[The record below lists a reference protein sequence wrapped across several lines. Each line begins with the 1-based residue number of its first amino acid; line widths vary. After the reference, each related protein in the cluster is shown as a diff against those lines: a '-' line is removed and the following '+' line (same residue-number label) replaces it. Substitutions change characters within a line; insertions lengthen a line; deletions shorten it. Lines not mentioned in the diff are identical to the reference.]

1 MYICQLYIRQRTD
14 NQNIQGTKK
23 LNSPKINKL
32 INKWAT
38 ELNRNFSKEEIQMAK
53 RRNSNGQ
60 KNHEKML
67 TISRHKG
74 KQIKTTLRF
83 HLTPFRLGIIKNT
96 DTTMCWQGCGEK
108 GILVHC

>member
-1 MYICQLYIRQRTD
+1 M
-14 NQNIQGTKK
+14 
-23 LNSPKINKL
+23 
-32 INKWAT
+32 

-53 RRNSNGQ
+53 
-60 KNHEKML
+60 KKHEKML

-96 DTTMCWQGCGEK
+96 ATNMCWQGCGEK
-108 GILVHC
+108 GIHVHC